1 MNSSQDNFHTGDLN
15 ADHGADHDTDL
26 NTDHDVSR
34 SAEHTIEVAL
44 VLGAGGSL
52 AEAWHAG
59 VVKALHEATG
69 WDARRAELILGTSAG
84 AITGLQLRMGIPPRD
99 LYTLYTDAPHSG
111 EDSRATSASPPTST
125 SKPKSWAEWIPQSLE
140 FAARTLWPPWRV
152 RPLHVAAGLL
162 PRCVRATSVPGNRS
176 AGAYSEQWPRKRF
189 WIPVVRL
196 EDGKRVVF
204 GRDDVDVPVAQAV
217 KAGCSVPV
225 GHEPVIIDSHRYV
238 GGALH
243 SDTNADLAGPPA
255 FDAVIVS
262 SAMSGETDW
271 NEIKSGLQKTFT
283 KLRGDTRERLKRV
296 YEGIR
301 KTFHDDLSTPT
312 NGPTSVS
319 PVAGVSPEAGRHA
332 DLSAD
337 VSGGSPVSSSG
348 SSMTAKHVDLSAD
361 VSGGGDIW
369 CNKVLRHV
377 QNCGQSIKSAK
388 VIKTVRRQRASIKL
402 SEEIEK
408 LHRKGISVL
417 VVEPDASTVKLI
429 DDWLDAWYNVSL
441 LPGKDSFQTRTSVQ
455 PQTPEDGKSENKTSA
470 AMASE
475 RQEILSQVASIAHA
489 TTQRHLSSQH
499 GKRFARLLVQASDVS
514 KSHKLDN

>member
-1 MNSSQDNFHTGDLN
+1 MNSSQDNLHTGDLN
-15 ADHGADHDTDL
+15 A
-26 NTDHDVSR
+26 DHDVSR

-44 VLGAGGSL
+44 VLGAGGPL

-59 VVKALHEATG
+59 VVRALHEATG

-84 AITGLQLRMGIPPRD
+84 AMTGLQLRMDIPPRD
-99 LYTLYTDAPHSG
+99 LCARYTDAPHSG
-111 EDSRATSASPPTST
+111 EGRRPTFASPPTST
-125 SKPKSWAEWIPQSLE
+125 SKPKSWVEWIPQSLE

-162 PRCVRATSVPGNRS
+162 PRCVRATSVPDNRL

-189 WIPVVRL
+189 WVPVVRL

-204 GRDDVDVPVAQAV
+204 GRDDVDVSVAQAV

-225 GHEPVIIDSHRYV
+225 GHEPAIIDSHRYV

-271 NEIKSGLQKTFT
+271 NGIKSGLQKTFT
-283 KLRGDTRERLKRV
+283 KLRDDTREQLKRV
-296 YEGIR
+296 YGGIR
-301 KTFHDDLSTPT
+301 KTFHDDLSTPI
-312 NGPTSVS
+312 NDPTSVS
-319 PVAGVSPEAGRHA
+319 PVAGRQ
-332 DLSAD
+332 AD
-337 VSGGSPVSSSG
+337 VSAGSSVSSSG
-348 SSMTAKHVDLSAD
+348 SSVTAKHVDLSAD
-361 VSGGGDIW
+361 VSAGGNIW
-369 CNKVLRHV
+369 RNKVLRHV
-377 QNCGQSIKSAK
+377 QNYGQSIKSAK
-388 VIKTVRRQRASIKL
+388 AIKTVRRQRASIKL

-417 VVEPDASTVKLI
+417 VVEPDADTVKLM
-429 DDWLDAWYNVSL
+429 DDWLDAWHNVSL
-441 LPGKDSFQTRTSVQ
+441 LPGKDSFQTKTPVQ
-455 PQTPEDGKSENKTSA
+455 PQTPEDRKSENKTSA
-470 AMASE
+470 AMTSE

-489 TTQRHLSSQH
+489 TTQRQLSSQH